1 MSETL
6 VRPQAPW
13 ALRPLPPFPA
23 VAQRIMALAKQ
34 EDPGVRELGD
44 LVKMDPSFAGEL
56 LRLANSALFGVRRQV
71 TSLARAIMIVGT
83 ERIKT
88 MAATV
93 AVNRMVR
100 ASVRI
105 GVLRKVWVH
114 SLVTAIMAEEAARA
128 ARLDRDSGYTAGLM
142 HNLGA
147 LGLMSAY
154 PEEYSR
160 MLEVSGRF
168 GFELLQTERDLF
180 EIDHCAAGAYLA
192 QDWDFPDEL
201 AAVIATHHDNPV
213 PGELSLYNLIK
224 VCWRLTDT
232 LGYAAFPQEKQWP
245 WEELIA
251 ALPHAGLSW
260 LGDSR
265 EVVKA
270 KLAKRLAD
278 APV

>member
-23 VAQRIMALAKQ
+23 VAQRIMALARQ

-56 LRLANSALFGVRRQV
+56 LRLANSALFGARRQV

-100 ASVRI
+100 TSVRI

-114 SLVTAIMAEEAARA
+114 SLVTAIVAEEAARV

-201 AAVIATHHDNPV
+201 AAVILTHHDNPA
-213 PGELSLYNLIK
+213 PGEISLYNLIK

-251 ALPHAGLSW
+251 ALPHASSSW

-278 APV
+278 APM

>member
-23 VAQRIMALAKQ
+23 VAQRIMALARQ

-56 LRLANSALFGVRRQV
+56 LRLANSALFGARRQV

-100 ASVRI
+100 TSVRI

-201 AAVIATHHDNPV
+201 AAVIA
-213 PGELSLYNLIK
+213 
-224 VCWRLTDT
+224 
-232 LGYAAFPQEKQWP
+232 
-245 WEELIA
+245 
-251 ALPHAGLSW
+251 HA
-260 LGDSR
+260 
-265 EVVKA
+265 
-270 KLAKRLAD
+270 
-278 APV
+278 P